1 LRVFYITVGHRYI
14 ITHIADHFMF
24 GYEMARIARAL
35 VTGYGYADPFN
46 GHTGPTA
53 WVSPLYPLLI
63 AGTFKLFGI
72 YTALSAWVLL
82 TLNSVFSALTAV
94 FIYHIANRC
103 YGRNVALWS
112 AWIWALYPAA
122 MQYAVRWIWET
133 SLSCM
138 LITAAIALAVTMRGL
153 MPHES
158 EPASEGTL
166 ADKPRQTTKQWLFFG
181 LLWGLIGLS
190 NPALL
195 ILLPACGIWVLLGS
209 PIRAV
214 WLRAVASGLVFIAV
228 VSPWMVRNYRVFHA
242 FVPFRANFGAELYM
256 GNNPESDGF
265 RWGKTVNG
273 QYQVSHYKSM
283 GEYRYSK
290 QQGAL
295 AMAWIRNH
303 PKQFAEL
310 SLKRFYFFWSTA
322 THPGTKHWFLLLVRN
337 INYCVPNIL
346 AILGL
351 ALALRRRKPA
361 AWLFLWAFILLPLP
375 YYFVTAEARFRSP
388 LEPLIVILS
397 VFLIQSAEP
406 RRRSALARSAS
417 VH

>member
-1 LRVFYITVGHRYI
+1 
-14 ITHIADHFMF
+14 
-24 GYEMARIARAL
+24 
-35 VTGYGYADPFN
+35 
-46 GHTGPTA
+46 
-53 WVSPLYPLLI
+53 
-63 AGTFKLFGI
+63 
-72 YTALSAWVLL
+72 
-82 TLNSVFSALTAV
+82 
-94 FIYHIANRC
+94 
-103 YGRNVALWS
+103 
-112 AWIWALYPAA
+112 
-122 MQYAVRWIWET
+122 
-133 SLSCM
+133 
-138 LITAAIALAVTMRGL
+138 
-153 MPHES
+153 
-158 EPASEGTL
+158 
-166 ADKPRQTTKQWLFFG
+166 
-181 LLWGLIGLS
+181 
-190 NPALL
+190 
-195 ILLPACGIWVLLGS
+195 
-209 PIRAV
+209 
-214 WLRAVASGLVFIAV
+214 
-228 VSPWMVRNYRVFHA
+228 
-242 FVPFRANFGAELYM
+242 
-256 GNNPESDGF
+256 
-265 RWGKTVNG
+265 
-273 QYQVSHYKSM
+273 M

-310 SLKRFYFFWSTA
+310 SLKRCYFFWSTA